1 MSYIVHYYNG
11 TAIQHFSLVTQL
23 TLGRHEDN
31 DIQIDDSTLSAHHAC
46 LRLQHDAC
54 EITDLDSTNGIL
66 FNGKKVSQQLLS
78 DGDRVTVGTH
88 DLEYVSTLSEELE
101 RTTRIKKSWIPGV
114 YYTEDP

>member
-11 TAIQHFSLVTQL
+11 APIQHFSLERELRV
-23 TLGRHEDN
+23 GRHEDN
-31 DIQIDDSTLSAHHAC
+31 DIQIDDSTLSAHHAQ
-46 LRLQHDAC
+46 LRAQNDGC

-66 FNGKKVSQQLLS
+66 FKGKKVSKQLLL

-88 DLEYVSTLSEELE
+88 DLEYVTALSEELE